1 MTGSGHGG
9 GARERRYWLDDPANV
24 TRLYRG
30 AWVAGL
36 LLVAA
41 NFVLDRHDD
50 LTFAETIGFY
60 AVYGFVACVSLVLA
74 AKLLRRC
81 VKRPED
87 YYDH

>member
-1 MTGSGHGG
+1 MTGSGHSRS
-9 GARERRYWLDDPANV
+9 AREHRYWLDDPANV

-30 AWVAGL
+30 VWVAGL

-41 NFVLDRHDD
+41 DFVLHRHDD
-50 LTFAETIGFY
+50 LAFAETIGFY